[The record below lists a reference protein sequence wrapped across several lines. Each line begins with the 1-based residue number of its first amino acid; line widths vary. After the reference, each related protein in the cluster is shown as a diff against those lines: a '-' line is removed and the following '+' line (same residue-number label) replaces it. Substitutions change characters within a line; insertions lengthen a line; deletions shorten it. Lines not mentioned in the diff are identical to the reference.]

1 MKRAYTFD
9 AQTDQ
14 PSQKKQFPFELSA
27 VFPKEMNCFSR
38 FFFKACFER
47 KSRARKTYFF
57 KVVSPCWTGMTT
69 KL

>member
-27 VFPKEMNCFSR
+27 VFPREMNCFSR
-38 FFFKACFER
+38 FF
-47 KSRARKTYFF
+47 SRPVLNASLGQGKRIFLRSCRP
-57 KVVSPCWTGMTT
+57 VGQA
-69 KL
+69 